1 MTTMVNKKMIKENI
15 EQEESEYR
23 RKVGSISK
31 QERNTPN
38 ITVPIQ
44 GKSLR

>member
-1 MTTMVNKKMIKENI
+1 MMTMVKKKTIKENVK
-15 EQEESEYR
+15 QEESEYP

-31 QERNTPN
+31 QEMNTPN

-44 GKSLR
+44 RKSLR